1 INSQSLNTVIWSII
15 LGFSVYGILRLILR
29 KRLLAFVKQLASRA
43 DLNLMDEIG
52 YRSVIIGFPLFALGG
67 IFFAAIWAQIAW
79 SRFWG
84 WDPKETWAF
93 ITFMFYTVFLHLRLN
108 RGYEGEKSAWLA
120 VLGFILI
127 LFNLIAIN
135 LIVAGL
141 HSYALLEKRVEMT
154 EKILIVDDEER
165 IRKLLNMYLVREGY
179 DITEAENGEEA
190 LELAM
195 ENDYNCILL
204 DLMMPKMDGIEVAS
218 RLRRTKSTPIIMLTA
233 KGEENN
239 RVEGFEVGADDYIVK
254 PFSPREVV
262 LRVKAILR
270 RSSETTFINQEATAK
285 DVIVY
290 EHLVIDNDAH
300 RVLADDHNVNLT
312 PKEYELLLFL
322 AKSPDKVFDREELLK
337 EVWHYDF
344 YGDLRTVDTH
354 VKRLRE
360 KLNKVSPE
368 ASRMIHTVWGIGY
381 K

>member
-1 INSQSLNTVIWSII
+1 MS
-15 LGFSVYGILRLILR
+15 
-29 KRLLAFVKQLASRA
+29 
-43 DLNLMDEIG
+43 
-52 YRSVIIGFPLFALGG
+52 
-67 IFFAAIWAQIAW
+67 
-79 SRFWG
+79 
-84 WDPKETWAF
+84 
-93 ITFMFYTVFLHLRLN
+93 
-108 RGYEGEKSAWLA
+108 
-120 VLGFILI
+120 
-127 LFNLIAIN
+127 
-135 LIVAGL
+135 
-141 HSYALLEKRVEMT
+141 

-165 IRKLLNMYLVREGY
+165 IRRLLNMYLARENY
-179 DITEAENGEEA
+179 EIAEAENGQEA
-190 LELAM
+190 LELALN
-195 ENDYNCILL
+195 EEFNCILL
-204 DLMMPKMDGIEVAS
+204 DIMMPEMDGIEVAK
-218 RLRRTKSTPIIMLTA
+218 RLRNEKSTPIIMLTA

-270 RSSETTFINQEATAK
+270 RSSETAFIEKDSTAK

-290 EHLVIDNDAH
+290 DHLVIDNDAH
-300 RVLADDHNVNLT
+300 RVLADDKRVNLT

-322 AKSPDKVFDREELLK
+322 AKTPDKVYEREELLK

-381 K
+381 KFEVNES